1 MLSRVLSIAFLVAA
15 CAGCSTGL
23 SDKNLVYIGV
33 ADAATL
39 LTGPQGALD
48 GSDGEIVVVDPR
60 PSWSYRKGH
69 IPKSINIPFGQLKI
83 QLWKLEGA
91 GVVIVTG
98 ETYNDSVALA
108 MSKTLLNYGFKDV
121 RTLRGGLTSWEDA
134 GEPVL
139 TTQ

>member
-1 MLSRVLSIAFLVAA
+1 MLNNALSITFFVVA
-15 CAGCSTGL
+15 CVGCSTGL

-33 ADAATL
+33 ADAAML
-39 LTGPQGALD
+39 LAEQQSPSD
-48 GSDGEIVVVDPR
+48 GSGGEIAVVDPR

-69 IPKSINIPFGQLKI
+69 VPGSINIPFGQLKV

-91 GVVIVTG
+91 EVVIVTG

-108 MSKTLLNYGFKDV
+108 MSKALLGYGFKDI
-121 RTLRGGLTSWEDA
+121 RTLRGGLTGWEDA